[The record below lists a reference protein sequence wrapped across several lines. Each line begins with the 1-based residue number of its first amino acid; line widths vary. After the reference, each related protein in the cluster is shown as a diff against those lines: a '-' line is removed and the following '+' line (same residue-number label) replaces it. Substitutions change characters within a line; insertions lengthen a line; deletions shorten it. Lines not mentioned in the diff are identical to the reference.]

1 MPLPAPLSRGNP
13 RSSKQ
18 DFGRLLIIAGSPSM
32 LGAAA
37 LSSLSGMRSG
47 AGLVTAAIPRGLNLT
62 LQKKISNVVMTK
74 PLAQGR
80 SGAFSLKAYDQIK
93 KIWDQFNAIAI
104 GPGIGR
110 ELGTQQLACQ
120 VIIHCPLTLVI
131 DADALF
137 ALGPHGRHTR
147 HSVVLTDTR
156 SCSQLF
162 AGHSVLI
169 PDTRRSSQLLAGH
182 TDILLKA
189 KGPRILTPHSG
200 EMSRLTGLSV
210 KKIEGARLKTARDFA
225 RRCNC
230 VLLLKGHRT
239 VVASPEGKTY
249 INHTGNVGMATAGS
263 GDVLTGMITAF
274 LGQGMS
280 PFDAAKYGAYYH
292 GKAGDLA
299 ARKKSKASMIASDI
313 IEQITYVF

>member
-37 LSSLSGMRSG
+37 LSSLAAMRSG
-47 AGLVTAAIPRGLNLT
+47 AGLVTTAVPRGLNLT

-74 PLAQGR
+74 PLAQSRTG
-80 SGAFSLKAYDQIK
+80 SFSLKSYDQIK
-93 KIWDQFNAIAI
+93 KIWDQFDTIAI
-104 GPGIGR
+104 GPGLGR
-110 ELGTQQLACQ
+110 ERAVQQLARE
-120 VIIHCPLTLVI
+120 VIIHCPKPLVI

-137 ALGPHGRHTR
+137 AL
-147 HSVVLTDTR
+147 
-156 SCSQLF
+156 
-162 AGHSVLI
+162 
-169 PDTRRSSQLLAGH
+169 AGH
-182 TDILLKA
+182 TQILLKA
-189 KGPRILTPHSG
+189 KAVRVLTPHCG

-210 KKIEGARLKTARDFA
+210 KKIEEARVKTARDFA
-225 RRCNC
+225 RRYNC

-249 INHTGNVGMATAGS
+249 LNKTGNVGMATAGS

-274 LGQGMS
+274 LGQGMG

-299 ARKKSKASMIASDI
+299 AKAKSKVGLIAIDI
-313 IEQITYVF
+313 IEQLHAVLK